1 MMRWLIVG
9 LRAAAVAVV
18 LAGLAGCG
26 GQGRAAAPV
35 DPASVRT
42 VRAALLNLLECPS
55 LTCSVVEDLHAG
67 DKVAVLTPDIQGWV
81 QVRAMASGR
90 EGYVLSRFVGP

>member
-1 MMRWLIVG
+1 MMRWLPLG
-9 LRAAAVAVV
+9 LRAGAAAIV
-18 LAGLAGCG
+18 LAGLVGCAGH
-26 GQGRAAAPV
+26 GQSAAPV
-35 DPASVRT
+35 DPAAVRT

-81 QVRAMASGR
+81 QVRHMATGR